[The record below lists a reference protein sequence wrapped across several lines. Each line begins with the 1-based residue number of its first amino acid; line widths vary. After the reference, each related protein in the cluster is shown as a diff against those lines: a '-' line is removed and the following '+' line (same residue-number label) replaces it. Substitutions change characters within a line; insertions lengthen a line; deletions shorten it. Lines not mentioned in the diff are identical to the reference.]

1 MQSGVPLTTEMVLRS
16 LITATEN
23 WDERIANASI
33 EIPTWFNFN
42 IGMGTAELGKGY
54 VRTKFKYHN
63 DIIDAGGGLTT
74 WREVQRGRAAG
85 TGYTK
90 FDGTVVPPNQDPGFD
105 PCKYDTADLVEYG
118 FAEEEYH
125 AFEAFMRT
133 NDICINQIKF
143 DWQFVQQMDLIYGS
157 LADYVV
163 QRWENFKR
171 EYWMYLAAANS
182 RFVALGGGNPF
193 TYTVAYNPFTSSN
206 LTIATPPAVY
216 SAFSWR
222 PMRSFWNNLAL
233 QARSS
238 AMGMINGNPMWTLV
252 IDGDDFED
260 WLDNDP
266 DAREDMRYARPE
278 VNLQGWGA
286 LEVYRKWGLVH
297 MPLMPRYDKT
307 AAGTFERVQPYDSS
321 SVFIGNKRTLSR
333 DYEEAEFAVAFIF
346 HKEAFQCLVPPTPSS
361 AGGGVTVGNQP
372 SWGGE
377 FSLINIKDRTEN
389 MLGEKAFYFDRIQC
403 FMEPLR
409 WSELCTCFLYR
420 RCVAAPVRLCE
431 PCASDV
437 GSGAIDVVDGTAAN
451 LDDAATSTIFTVELA
466 SCLPCEDGDVT
477 ITIGQNTYAAH
488 IAESGNAP
496 TYTIIGDA
504 ARDWATLLATD
515 GTITC
520 GASAR

>member
-1 MQSGVPLTTEMVLRS
+1 MDGV
-16 LITATEN
+16 
-23 WDERIANASI
+23 
-33 EIPTWFNFN
+33 
-42 IGMGTAELGKGY
+42 
-54 VRTKFKYHN
+54 
-63 DIIDAGGGLTT
+63 
-74 WREVQRGRAAG
+74 
-85 TGYTK
+85 
-90 FDGTVVPPNQDPGFD
+90 
-105 PCKYDTADLVEYG
+105 
-118 FAEEEYH
+118 
-125 AFEAFMRT
+125 
-133 NDICINQIKF
+133 
-143 DWQFVQQMDLIYGS
+143 
-157 LADYVV
+157 
-163 QRWENFKR
+163 
-171 EYWMYLAAANS
+171 
-182 RFVALGGGNPF
+182 
-193 TYTVAYNPFTSSN
+193 
-206 LTIATPPAVY
+206 
-216 SAFSWR
+216 
-222 PMRSFWNNLAL
+222 
-233 QARSS
+233 
-238 AMGMINGNPMWTLV
+238 NPMWPLM
-252 IDGDDFED
+252 IDGNDFED